1 MAFVGISRDFK
12 DRVERKIN
20 NMRNAELK
28 TLGDQPKVTL
38 SPNTPFI
45 LNLVWGEHLHLKA
58 QIPENWKGREESVA
72 LKYLFEHESEK
83 YAYAFDVSLTD
94 KLETPPSFYR
104 YSHMEVAKGI
114 PELATIETYYTSYH
128 EITLRWQTV
137 KSKIINFLDSCKSA
151 NEAVKLWPDV
161 KMYFDADDID
171 RLERKVERAGSP
183 QSQAAQVLSSMD
195 LGELQSAAVI
205 ARLSGA
211 KV

>member
-12 DRVERKIN
+12 ERVERKIN

-28 TLGDQPKVTL
+28 TLGELPKATL
-38 SPNTPFI
+38 PPNTPFI
-45 LNLVWGEHLHLKA
+45 LSLVWGEHLHLKN
-58 QIPENWKGREESVA
+58 QMPQNWKGTEDTVA
-72 LKYLFEHESEK
+72 LKHVFEHESEK
-83 YAYAFDVSLTD
+83 YSYTFNLSLTD
-94 KLETPPSFYR
+94 KLETPPNFYR

-114 PELATIETYYTSYH
+114 PELAAIEAYNTSYH

-161 KMYFDADDID
+161 KMYFDTDDVE